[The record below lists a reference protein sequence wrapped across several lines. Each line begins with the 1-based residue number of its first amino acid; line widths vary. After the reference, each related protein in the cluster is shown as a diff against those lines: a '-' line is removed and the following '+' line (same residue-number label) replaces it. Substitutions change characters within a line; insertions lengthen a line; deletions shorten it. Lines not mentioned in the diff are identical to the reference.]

1 MLSQRVSAFI
11 LVIIVSASAIA
22 GHGPGWYSSFDEAE
36 QVAQSQQV
44 PLLVHFHA
52 AWCGPCRKMDQEV
65 FTSPAVQRA
74 LQEGLAAV
82 QIETTARPDL
92 AQRFGA
98 TTIPRDVVVYPDGQV
113 ETLGVGFVPQPSYL
127 AILRDTAAR
136 GRMIAMTRSEQ
147 KSESQIVEQRS
158 KTSVQVVP
166 EVKDDV
172 IDEEIIGL
180 SGYCPVMLSD
190 RKEWIPGSADIAERH
205 RGVLYYFSAHS
216 QRERFLEDPDRFA
229 PRNLG
234 CDPVLLTRDQR
245 AITGRIRYGLFF
257 DGNLYLFRTVRNRE
271 EFRRHP
277 LKYTRIQHAIRPAE
291 LSGQTFR

>member
-1 MLSQRVSAFI
+1 MGSQWVSGFVLVTFI
-11 LVIIVSASAIA
+11 CTTATA
-22 GHGPGWYSSFDEAE
+22 GHGPGWQSSFEEAE
-36 QVAQSQQV
+36 QIAQSQQV
-44 PLLVHFHA
+44 PLLLHFHA
-52 AWCGPCRKMDQEV
+52 AWCGPCKKMEQQV
-65 FTSPAVQRA
+65 FTAPSVQRA

-82 QIETTARPDL
+82 QVDTSRRPDI

-98 TTIPRDVVVYPDGQV
+98 TTIPRDVVVYPDGAV

-136 GRMIAMTRSEQ
+136 GRMIAMTRREQ
-147 KSESQIVEQRS
+147 EPEGQDIGQRPD
-158 KTSVQVVP
+158 TSVQVLP
-166 EVKDDV
+166 EVRGDE

-190 RKEWIPGSADIAERH
+190 RKEWLPGSADISERH
-205 RGVLYYFSAHS
+205 RGVLYYFSAPK
-216 QRERFLEDPDRFA
+216 QRDRFVENPDRYA

-234 CDPVLLTRDQR
+234 CDPVLLARDQR

-257 DGNLYLFRTVRNRE
+257 DGNLYLFRTAENRE
-271 EFRRHP
+271 EFRRQP
-277 LKYTRIQHAIRPAE
+277 LKYTRIQHAIKPTE